1 MERAPRVAVIGAGL
15 AGLFTASRLA
25 RRGFN
30 VAVLERESRPGGR
43 AAAHSQQGF
52 ALEAMSPLLSSADR
66 GVLDWISESGLRDEL
81 LPLRPVVVSQ
91 VHQEQVGPLHP
102 RGLLEIARIPGIRWR
117 EALRLMR
124 LPRLLRRYGARLD
137 FDAPERAADLDDR
150 SVYDFGRLYFGESV
164 VDRWMAPQAARQS
177 LAEPRQTSRA
187 LFLRRLRRHHRAQTG
202 LPRATL
208 GMLAETVAE
217 GLSVQF
223 DAPVVRIETSTG
235 GGLHALLHDN
245 RAFEADAIVVA
256 TDAHEA
262 ARMTAAVLSGAERD
276 GLARIRYAPSIS
288 LAIGLRRPFSPHPME
303 IHHAPSDD
311 SPLAT
316 TLLEPGVPGG
326 RVPEGHGLATL
337 RATAAFSRANAAAP
351 DAAIAKALRDTY
363 IRIRPD
369 LPKAMVFERVLRLER
384 AQPEFGVGRYRDI
397 ARFQK
402 IQSDQR
408 QRGRRLYFTGD
419 YLVDPSWEGALA
431 SAHQTVAALV
441 QDLI

>member
-1 MERAPRVAVIGAGL
+1 VIGAGL
-15 AGLFTASRLA
+15 AGLATASRLA
-25 RRGFN
+25 HRGFN

-43 AAAHSQQGF
+43 AAAHPEQEY
-52 ALEAMSPLLSSADR
+52 ALEAMSPVLSSADR
-66 GVLDWISESGLRDEL
+66 RLLDWISESGVRDEL

-91 VHQEQVGPLHP
+91 VYREQVGPLHP
-102 RGLLEIARIPGIRWR
+102 RGLLEIARVPGIRRR

-124 LPRLLRRYGARLD
+124 LPRLLTRYGACLD

-177 LAEPRQTSRA
+177 LAEPRQASRA
-187 LFLRRLRRHHRAQTG
+187 LFLRRLRLHDGAQAG
-202 LPRATL
+202 FPRATL
-208 GMLAETVAE
+208 GLLAETAAE

-223 DAPVVRIETSTG
+223 DTPVARIETAAG
-235 GGLHALLHDN
+235 GGLRALLNDN

-262 ARMTAAVLSGAERD
+262 ARMTATVLSGAERD
-276 GLARIRYAPSIS
+276 GLARVRYAPSIS
-288 LAIGLRRPFSPHPME
+288 LAIGLRRPFSSHPME
-303 IHHAPSDD
+303 IHYAPSDD

-316 TLLEPGVPGG
+316 TVLEPGVPGG

-337 RATAAFSRANAAAP
+337 RATAAWSRANVGAP
-351 DAAIAKALRDTY
+351 DEAIAKALRDTY
-363 IRIRPD
+363 TRIRPD
-369 LPKAMVFERVLRLER
+369 LPRALVFERVLRLER
-384 AQPEFGVGRYRDI
+384 AQPEFDVGRYREI

-402 IQSDQR
+402 VQSDHR

-431 SAHQTVAALV
+431 SAHQTVAALE